1 MLSED
6 DSALPVLDSPWR
18 EDVYKSHGLFGRA
31 PFGLL
36 DAQLSDGGSTSMAKK
51 SSRQAEWFR
60 EESHCRLRGFTQ
72 VGSGFGGCSLNNVRP
87 GTFGDVHADTEYFSD
102 MGGLFPMD
110 GTRSSNWQRD
120 ATERGGSNGCVDT
133 PYATDGHLQPVL
145 GEEPQQT

>member
-6 DSALPVLDSPWR
+6 DSALAIFNSPGR
-18 EDVYKSHGLFGRA
+18 EDVYKSHGSFGRA
-31 PFGLL
+31 PNGFLGALL
-36 DAQLSDGGSTSMAKK
+36 SEGGSTSMAKK
-51 SSRQAEWFR
+51 SSKQAEWFR

-72 VGSGFGGCSLNNVRP
+72 VGSGFGGCSLNVRP
-87 GTFGDVHADTEYFSD
+87 GAFGNAHADTEYFSD

-120 ATERGGSNGCVDT
+120 ATEMGDSNGCVDT
-133 PYATDGHLQPVL
+133 TYATDGYLQPVL